1 MSAADF
7 NAGVSAPLASHPP
20 PSPLA
25 GEGLGERGKCSPSSQ
40 WPTNLPTH
48 LPTLRAHELTI
59 KRGARVLCE
68 ALSFDAQPNDCWVI
82 IGPNG
87 AGKSTL
93 LLTLAGLLPP
103 AQGRIEWHGASLPT
117 LNALERARHRA
128 FLASQQNDV
137 FSATVFDAVLAGRHP
152 HLAAWQWE
160 GAADLAA
167 AEKALKS
174 LKLDALATRDVRT
187 LSAGERQR
195 VALAAMLAQAPS
207 LYLLDEPAS
216 HLDPAQQIEALD
228 TVLTHARQH
237 RAAVVMVLHELHLA
251 TRYADHVILLG
262 DDRTKGKAQTGSA
275 AEMLTTERLSSLF
288 GAAMVALEGEQF
300 KSFVPGA
307 GIRDQGLGIR
317 DQESEKHVL
326 TRRREAAKK
335 ESPRLAP
342 FSKGVPA
349 EGGR

>member
-1 MSAADF
+1 M
-7 NAGVSAPLASHPP
+7 
-20 PSPLA
+20 
-25 GEGLGERGKCSPSSQ
+25 
-40 WPTNLPTH
+40 
-48 LPTLRAHELTI
+48 LRAHELTL

-68 ALSFDAQPNDCWVI
+68 ALSFEAQPNDCWVI

-93 LLTLAGLLPP
+93 LLTLAGLLSPER
-103 AQGRIEWHGASLPT
+103 GSVEWNGAPLSS

-160 GAADLAA
+160 GIDDIAA
-167 AEKALKS
+167 AETALTR
-174 LKLDALATRDVRT
+174 LKQEPLATRDVRT

-216 HLDPAQQIEALD
+216 HLDPAQQTEALD
-228 TVLTHARQH
+228 TVLAHARKH
-237 RAAVVMVLHELHLA
+237 RAALVMVLHELHLA

-262 DDRTKGKAQTGSA
+262 DKNMNGKAQTGNA
-275 AEMLTTERLSSLF
+275 AEMLMTERLSSLF
-288 GAAMVALEGEQF
+288 GAPMVALEGNAF
-300 KSFVPGA
+300 KSFVP
-307 GIRDQGLGIR
+307 
-317 DQESEKHVL
+317 K
-326 TRRREAAKK
+326 
-335 ESPRLAP
+335 
-342 FSKGVPA
+342 
-349 EGGR
+349 